1 MILCQIQSVKKEY
14 SGTTIVE
21 NLSFTIKDQ
30 ERLGLVGRNGC
41 GKSTLFK
48 LISGE
53 EEPDEGFITKQK
65 DCSIGSL
72 AQIPS
77 VSKEVTGIEFLQQAY
92 IHELAIQEK
101 MAQAEIALSKE
112 KSETSITRLVEQ
124 YGLLQDEFEQRN
136 GYEIQ
141 SKMDAV
147 VNGLKISHLKNR
159 TFEEMSGGEQT
170 KLGLALLLLQ
180 KPDLLLLDEPTNHL
194 DLHSIEWLEQFI
206 QQYSGA
212 VVIISHDRYFLDKT
226 ITSIV
231 DLEDGELTFY
241 PCSYTE
247 FAKRKEEKLMQE
259 FHAYQEQQK
268 KIKKMKEAIKRLR
281 QWANEA
287 NPPNEKLFRKAK
299 SMERALA
306 KIERLK
312 KPVLEAKKMNL
323 TFSSGERSG
332 KDVIEFDQV
341 SKRFDELLFNNLSF
355 SLFHRNRMAI
365 VGDNGTG
372 KSTIFKLILGMEK
385 PDSGYVNVGSSCRIG
400 YLAQDALQYE
410 ENDRVIDL
418 FRKDLEMPEAEARH
432 VLATFLFYGADV
444 FNKVSG
450 LSGGERMRLRLA
462 ILMHQSCN
470 MLLLDEPTNHLD
482 IESQEVLEDA
492 LREFNGTILAI
503 SHDRY
508 FLNQLFTKIAWLENQ
523 EITVFDGSYEWAKEK
538 RKERVVH
545 EEDSKQK
552 SDAPKNTSV
561 RQKEKVPSISEEI
574 NEEEWLQKLDL
585 LEKKLEKLDEQLIHE
600 KNMEEMQR
608 LYKERQS
615 TERAYLDWYKLLS

>member
-1 MILCQIQSVKKEY
+1 MILCQVQSVKKEF
-14 SGTTIVE
+14 SGTMIFE
-21 NLSFTIKDQ
+21 ELSLTIKEQ

-41 GKSTLFK
+41 GKSTLLK

-53 EEPDEGFITKQK
+53 EEADEGVITKQK
-65 DCSIGSL
+65 ECTVGSL

-77 VSKEVTGIEFLQQAY
+77 VSKEMSGKEFLKQAFRE
-92 IHELAIQEK
+92 ELLIQEK
-101 MAQAEIALSKE
+101 MTELEALLSQE
-112 KSETSITRLVEQ
+112 KDGESLSLLVEQ
-124 YGLLQDEFEQRN
+124 YGALQEEFELKN
-136 GYEIQ
+136 GYELS
-141 SKMDAV
+141 SKIDAV
-147 VNGLKISHLKNR
+147 TNGLKIDHLLAR
-159 TFEEMSGGEQT
+159 TFSEMSGGEQT

-206 QQYSGA
+206 QHYSGA

-226 ITSIV
+226 VTSIA
-231 DLEDGELTFY
+231 DLEDGELTVY
-241 PCSYTE
+241 SCSYTE
-247 FAKRKEEKLMQE
+247 FTKRKEEKLLQE
-259 FHAYQEQQK
+259 FHAYEEQQK

-323 TFSSGERSG
+323 AFTSGERSG
-332 KDVIEFDQV
+332 KDVIEFGQV
-341 SKRFDELLFNNLSF
+341 TKGYDELLFKQVSF
-355 SLFHRNRMAI
+355 SLFHQDRMAVI
-365 VGDNGTG
+365 GDNGTG
-372 KSTIFKLILGMEK
+372 KSTLFRLILGMEK
-385 PDSGYVNVGSSCRIG
+385 TNSGTVKIGRSCRIG
-400 YLAQDALQYE
+400 YLSQDALQFE
-410 ENDRVIDL
+410 KSDRVIDL
-418 FRKDLEMPEAEARH
+418 FRKDLEMTEPEARH

-462 ILMHQSCN
+462 ILMHQPCN
-470 MLLLDEPTNHLD
+470 VLLLDEPTNHLD
-482 IESQEVLEDA
+482 IESREVLEDA

-523 EITVFDGSYEWAKEK
+523 NLTVFEGSYEWAKEK
-538 RKERVVH
+538 REEKSIQKKEIRRNK
-545 EEDSKQK
+545 EGIKNASTPEK
-552 SDAPKNTSV
+552 AP
-561 RQKEKVPSISEEI
+561 PISEEI
-574 NEEEWLQKLDL
+574 SEEEWMLKLDE
-585 LEKKLEKLDEQLIHE
+585 LEKKLEELDQQLIEE
-600 KNMEEMQR
+600 KSIEELQR
-608 LYKERQS
+608 LYQERESAEQ
-615 TERAYLDWYKLLS
+615 AYHDWYNLLS